1 LLLEFVE
8 LSNRETDDRS
18 EGWISGWICLDLH
31 SIASIWWQARGE
43 RRGENIGVF
52 FVNDV
57 MNIEREGR
65 GGRFVA
71 IVVGVGSL
79 FGDVD

>member
-1 LLLEFVE
+1 
-8 LSNRETDDRS
+8 
-18 EGWISGWICLDLH
+18 
-31 SIASIWWQARGE
+31 
-43 RRGENIGVF
+43 
-52 FVNDV
+52 VNDV